1 MTRGPSA
8 TMGRR
13 ARSTQSGQFGCDCD
27 IVTFETKRRLTDIA
41 ALMAPWAQRL
51 DLGQTAAADEDW
63 M

>member
-1 MTRGPSA
+1 
-8 TMGRR
+8 MGRR